1 MDARK
6 LVGFAIGPVVSG
18 GLGVITLPVMAW
30 TFPPADIGRLSMLQ
44 LLISLGVIIFSLGMD
59 QAYVREYHEVNDDAR
74 KKLLISAAFP
84 GFVIF
89 IVLAGLIAVF
99 FPTLPALFAF
109 HVPSGAW
116 SIGLLLAIA
125 VALISRFLS
134 LVLRMREQGL
144 AFSLSQSL
152 PKLLFLLVILFAWVF
167 DSPSFDLLLAANV
180 ATLAIVL
187 VAYAYLTRA
196 AWVPGDGGLF
206 DLSAMYRMMRFG
218 WPLIF
223 GGIASW
229 AVMTIDKALLQ
240 RLSTL
245 DELGIYA
252 IAASIASA
260 VGLATVIFTTV
271 WVPTVYK
278 WHAEGDAWPRIQT
291 ASQYAMAAC
300 CLAISVA
307 GILSPLAAQVLPA
320 RYALVPLLI
329 PACMTLPLFY
339 ALSEATAVGLGLERK
354 SIYSMFA
361 SLLGAAASLLVGF
374 WLVPEL
380 GARGAAVTA
389 VVAAAVFVIVR
400 TEFAHHVWH
409 PIARKGIY
417 TPVVGLSIGVCLYAI
432 SNIDATRYW
441 SLIWGVVLFGST
453 WFYRRNIELA
463 LSSMLSLFREW
474 RRVL

>member
-6 LVGFAIGPVVSG
+6 LIGFAIGPVVSG

-30 TFPPADIGRLSMLQ
+30 TFSPADIGRLSMLQ
-44 LLISLGVIIFSLGMD
+44 LLISLGVIVFSLGMD

-74 KKLLISAAFP
+74 KKLLISAVLP
-84 GFVIF
+84 GFFVF
-89 IVLAGLIAVF
+89 IVLASLIAVF
-99 FPTLPALFAF
+99 SPTLPALFAF
-109 HVPSGAW
+109 HVSSGAW

-152 PKLLFLLVILFAWVF
+152 PKLLFLLVVLFAWVF
-167 DSPSFDLLLAANV
+167 DSPSFDLLLSANV

-187 VAYAYLTRA
+187 IAYAYLTRA
-196 AWVPGDGGLF
+196 AWIPEAGGLF
-206 DLSAMYRMMRFG
+206 DLSAMRRMMRFG
-218 WPLIF
+218 WPLVF
-223 GGIASW
+223 GGVASW

-278 WHAEGDAWPRIQT
+278 WHAEGDAWPRVQA
-291 ASQYAMAAC
+291 ASQYAMAGC

-307 GILSPLAAQVLPA
+307 GVLSPLAALILPA
-320 RYALVPLLI
+320 RYASVPLLI

-361 SLLGAAASLLVGF
+361 SFLGAAVSLTAGL
-374 WLVPEL
+374 WLVPAL

-389 VVAAAVFVIVR
+389 VVAATVFVIAR
-400 TEFAHHVWH
+400 TEFAHRVWH
-409 PIARKGIY
+409 PMARKPIFA
-417 TPVVGLSIGVCLYAI
+417 PVMGFSVVTCLYAI
-432 SNIDATRYW
+432 SDQNTVRYW
-441 SLIWGVVLFGST
+441 SLAWGGILLCSA
-453 WFYRRNIELA
+453 WFYRQKLQFFATQIIG
-463 LSSMLSLFREW
+463 LFRKW
-474 RRVL
+474 KRI